1 MIRTIFHF
9 PDQYFLWLISDKW
22 QFNIFFQL
30 FSCLFTWPTALQSYC
45 MICDDVFWIADSF
58 VFYIYWHDRTQPW
71 LYESQVLSLQ
81 VFAPS
86 KLMVGAVECHLW
98 ASEMQQQSRLEER
111 AKILKV
117 LNILPSGATGKRCT
131 EAQINSLTRFTPS
144 LVTEDSKSIITH
156 QCEKNKR
163 VKNVL
168 KVAAMNPEQP
178 SLNWADITFGRCLPW
193 YTLLVY
199 IRVVWL
205 TWDHNKLITACSFI
219 YKKHGRHKSF
229 ATMNNWNSYINCV
242 SLTKQNLYMEH
253 KTNMVRTAAG
263 VCFSCRF
270 NICLSFPTSK
280 YWTYIKVHQ
289 SFKTEDLIFWPFV
302 CCLFYLT
309 KPLNLGY
316 YIYGTDYGHSYALI
330 NFLNKF
336 SN

>member
-1 MIRTIFHF
+1 MM
-9 PDQYFLWLISDKW
+9 
-22 QFNIFFQL
+22 
-30 FSCLFTWPTALQSYC
+30 FSGLQIHLYCTFTDMTVHNLDFMRVRCSASRSLHLLSWWS
-45 MICDDVFWIADSF
+45 
-58 VFYIYWHDRTQPW
+58 
-71 LYESQVLSLQ
+71 VLLNVTSE
-81 VFAPS
+81 PRKCS
-86 KLMVGAVECHLW
+86 K
-98 ASEMQQQSRLEER
+98 QSRLEER

-117 LNILPSGATGKRCT
+117 LNISPSGDTGKRCT
-131 EAQINSLTRFTPS
+131 EAQINSLTRFTSS

-263 VCFSCRF
+263 VCFSCRL
-270 NICLSFPTSK
+270 NICLTFPTSK

-302 CCLFYLT
+302 VVYF
-309 KPLNLGY
+309 
-316 YIYGTDYGHSYALI
+316 I
-330 NFLNKF
+330 
-336 SN
+336 